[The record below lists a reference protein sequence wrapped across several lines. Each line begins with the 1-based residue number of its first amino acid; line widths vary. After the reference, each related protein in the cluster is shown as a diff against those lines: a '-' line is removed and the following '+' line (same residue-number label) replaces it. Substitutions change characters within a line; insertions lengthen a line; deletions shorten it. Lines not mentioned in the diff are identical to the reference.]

1 MLLTQWIRA
10 FRRTGAGVVTDLSL
24 DLQDETAS
32 VTLDLQTDEYLYVA
46 QQMPFNNLYFD
57 LVTPNATGSNVTV
70 ELWDGS
76 TWKSAVDLLDGT
88 RSSGAFLG
96 RDGVL
101 QWSPDRDESWQPITD
116 TREEEPA
123 FLLQNDVVLYD
134 QYWMRLSVSVNLDAG
149 TTLNAIDYKFA
160 VDKQLEDL
168 DPEIDNFLT
177 SWEAGKTDWERQLR
191 VGSSHVIQD
200 LKVRGLIVHP
210 GQILRMD
217 DVSWATAYKTLEII
231 YTRLGEGYEFQQ
243 RDAKEQYKHFLNQK
257 RFTFDRNRDALASG
271 GEVSRT
277 VAEGVR

>member
-1 MLLTQWIRA
+1 MLLTQWIRV

-88 RSSGAFLG
+88 RLNGAFLG

-116 TREEEPA
+116 TRDEEPA

-191 VGSSHVIQD
+191 VGSSHVVQD

-243 RDAKEQYKHFLNQK
+243 SDAKEKYKHFLNQK
-257 RFTFDRNRDALASG
+257 RFTFDRNRDALVSA